1 MSKSFSRFGHSIP
14 SIGLG
19 TWELNGQE
27 CRRVVR
33 QALELGYRHIDTAS
47 MYENES
53 EVGSGIVDSNVERS
67 DIFLTTKINTIG
79 WTASQDRIIDK
90 IKFHLLGSYPSLSVL
105 KNENILDEFDQ
116 SLSDLKTD
124 YVDLLLIHWPAF
136 STNLGDILEIMYQIK
151 ESQKAKAIGVAN
163 FNSNLL
169 GECKQ
174 LGYED
179 IYCNQVEYHPFL
191 SQEILL
197 KKMNEMDVIPVAYC
211 PICRGDV
218 AKDSVIIELSEKYNK
233 TPAQVTLRWIVQQQ
247 VVAIPKTAKLERL
260 KENIDIYDFE
270 IDDYDMTRIHSLA
283 RDQRLVPNL
292 QSTALQYPWD

>member
-1 MSKSFSRFGHSIP
+1 MSRSFTKSRLSIP

-19 TWELNGQE
+19 TWELRGQE
-27 CRRVVR
+27 CKRVVR
-33 QALELGYRHIDTAS
+33 EALEVGYRHIDTAA

-53 EVGSGIVDSNVERS
+53 EVGSGIVDSGVDRKEV
-67 DIFLTTKINTIG
+67 FLTTKINTIEVNNEG
-79 WTASQDRIIDK
+79 IVDA
-90 IKFHLLGSYPSLSVL
+90 FH
-105 KNENILDEFDQ
+105 K

-136 STNLGDILEIMYQIK
+136 STNLGDMLEIMYGIK
-151 ESQKAKAIGVAN
+151 ESQKARAIGVSN
-163 FNSNLL
+163 FNSTLL
-169 GECKQ
+169 NECAR
-174 LGYED
+174 LGFED

-233 TPAQVTLRWIVQQQ
+233 TPAQVTLRWVIQQQ
-247 VVAIPKTAKLERL
+247 SVAIPKSAKKRRL

-270 IDDYDMTRIHSLA
+270 IDDQDMDRIHSLA
-283 RDQRLVPNL
+283 RGQRLVPNL
-292 QSTALQYPWD
+292 DTNPLLGAWD

>member
-1 MSKSFSRFGHSIP
+1 MSRSFSKSGLSIP

-19 TWELNGQE
+19 TWELRGQE

-33 QALELGYRHIDTAS
+33 EALELGYRHIDTAA

-53 EVGSGIVDSNVERS
+53 EVGSGIVDSGVDRKEV
-67 DIFLTTKINTIG
+67 FLTTKINTIEVNNEG
-79 WTASQDRIIDK
+79 IVDA
-90 IKFHLLGSYPSLSVL
+90 FH
-105 KNENILDEFDQ
+105 K
-116 SLSDLKTD
+116 SLSDLQTD
-124 YVDLLLIHWPAF
+124 YVDLLLIHWPTF
-136 STNLGDILEIMYQIK
+136 STNLGDMLEIMYGIK
-151 ESQKAKAIGVAN
+151 ESQKARAIGVSN
-163 FNSNLL
+163 FNSTLL
-169 GECKQ
+169 NECAR
-174 LGYED
+174 LGFED

-233 TPAQVTLRWIVQQQ
+233 TPAQVTLRWVIQQQ
-247 VVAIPKTAKLERL
+247 SVAIPKSAKKRRL

-270 IDDYDMTRIHSLA
+270 IDDKDMDDI
-283 RDQRLVPNL
+283 D
-292 QSTALQYPWD
+292 

>member
-1 MSKSFSRFGHSIP
+1 MSRSFSKSGLSIP

-19 TWELNGQE
+19 TWELRGRK

-33 QALELGYRHIDTAS
+33 KALEIGYRHIDAAA

-53 EVGSGIVDSNVERS
+53 EVGSGIADSSVDRKE
-67 DIFLTTKINTIG
+67 IFLTTKINTIEVNNEG
-79 WTASQDRIIDK
+79 IVDA
-90 IKFHLLGSYPSLSVL
+90 FH
-105 KNENILDEFDQ
+105 K

-136 STNLGDILEIMYQIK
+136 STNLGDMLEIMYGIK
-151 ESQKAKAIGVAN
+151 ESQKARAIGVSN
-163 FNSNLL
+163 FNTTLL
-169 GECKQ
+169 NECTR
-174 LGYED
+174 LGFED

-218 AKDSVIIELSEKYNK
+218 AKDSAIIELSEKYNK
-233 TPAQVTLRWIVQQQ
+233 TPAQVTLRWVIQQQ
-247 VVAIPKTAKLERL
+247 SVAIPKSAKKRRL

-270 IDDYDMTRIHSLA
+270 IDDQDMDRIHSLA
-283 RDQRLVPNL
+283 RGQRLVPNL
-292 QSTALQYPWD
+292 DTNPLLGAWD

>member
-1 MSKSFSRFGHSIP
+1 MSRSFSRFELSIP

-19 TWELNGQE
+19 TWELRGRK

-33 QALELGYRHIDTAS
+33 EALELGYRHIDTAA

-53 EVGSGIVDSNVERS
+53 EVGSGIVDSGVDRKEV
-67 DIFLTTKINTIG
+67 FLTTKINTIEVNNEG
-79 WTASQDRIIDK
+79 IVDA
-90 IKFHLLGSYPSLSVL
+90 FH
-105 KNENILDEFDQ
+105 K
-116 SLSDLKTD
+116 SLSDLQTD
-124 YVDLLLIHWPAF
+124 YVDLLLIHWPTF
-136 STNLGDILEIMYQIK
+136 STSLGDMLEIMYGIK
-151 ESQKAKAIGVAN
+151 ESQKARAIGVSN
-163 FNSNLL
+163 FNTTLL
-169 GECKQ
+169 NECAR
-174 LGYED
+174 LGFED

-233 TPAQVTLRWIVQQQ
+233 TPAQVTLRWVVQQQ
-247 VVAIPKTAKLERL
+247 SVAIPKSAKKRRL

-270 IDDYDMTRIHSLA
+270 IDDQDMTRIHSLA
-283 RDQRLVPNL
+283 RGQRLVPNL
-292 QSTALQYPWD
+292 DTNPLLGAWD

>member
-1 MSKSFSRFGHSIP
+1 MSRSFSKSGLSIP

-19 TWELNGQE
+19 TWELRGRK

-33 QALELGYRHIDTAS
+33 KALEIGYRHIDAAA

-53 EVGSGIVDSNVERS
+53 EVGSGIVDSGVDRKEV
-67 DIFLTTKINTIG
+67 FLTTKINTIEVNNEG
-79 WTASQDRIIDK
+79 IVDA
-90 IKFHLLGSYPSLSVL
+90 FH
-105 KNENILDEFDQ
+105 K

-124 YVDLLLIHWPAF
+124 YVDLLLIHWPNF
-136 STNLGDILEIMYQIK
+136 STNLGDMLEIMYGIK
-151 ESQKAKAIGVAN
+151 ESQKARAIGVSN
-163 FNSNLL
+163 FNSTLL
-169 GECKQ
+169 NECAR
-174 LGYED
+174 LGFED

-233 TPAQVTLRWIVQQQ
+233 TPAQVTLRWVIQQQ
-247 VVAIPKTAKLERL
+247 SVAIPKSAKKRRL

-270 IDDYDMTRIHSLA
+270 IDDQDMDRIHSLA
-283 RDQRLVPNL
+283 RGQRLVPNL
-292 QSTALQYPWD
+292 DTNPLLGAWD

>member
-1 MSKSFSRFGHSIP
+1 MSRSFTKSGLSIP

-19 TWELNGQE
+19 TWELRGQE

-33 QALELGYRHIDTAS
+33 EALELGYRHIDTAA

-53 EVGSGIVDSNVERS
+53 EVGIGIDESGVDRNDV
-67 DIFLTTKINTIG
+67 FVTTKINTIG
-79 WTASQDRIIDK
+79 WTASQDRKTVIR
-90 IKFHLLGSYPSLSVL
+90 
-105 KNENILDEFDQ
+105 NENIIDEFNQ

-136 STNLGDILEIMYQIK
+136 STNLGDMLEIMYQIK

-169 GECKQ
+169 SECKQ

-179 IYCNQVEYHPFL
+179 IYCDQIEYHPFL

-197 KKMNEMDVIPVAYC
+197 KKMNEMNVIPVAYC

-233 TPAQVTLRWIVQQQ
+233 TPAQVTLRWLIQQQ
-247 VVAIPKTAKLERL
+247 SVAIPKTSKLHRM

-270 IDDYDMTRIHSLA
+270 IDTKDMTLINSLA
-283 RDQRLVPNL
+283 RNQRLVPNL
-292 QSTALQYPWD
+292 ESNELNYPWD

>member
-1 MSKSFSRFGHSIP
+1 MSRSFSRFELSIP

-19 TWELNGQE
+19 TCELRGRK

-33 QALELGYRHIDTAS
+33 EALEVGYRHIDTAA

-53 EVGSGIVDSNVERS
+53 EVGSGIVDSGVDRKEVL
-67 DIFLTTKINTIG
+67 LTTKINTIEVNNEG
-79 WTASQDRIIDK
+79 IVDA
-90 IKFHLLGSYPSLSVL
+90 FH
-105 KNENILDEFDQ
+105 K

-124 YVDLLLIHWPAF
+124 YVDLLLIHWPTF
-136 STNLGDILEIMYQIK
+136 STSLGDMLEIMYGIK
-151 ESQKAKAIGVAN
+151 ESQKARAIGVSN
-163 FNSNLL
+163 FNTTLL
-169 GECKQ
+169 NECAR
-174 LGYED
+174 LGFED

-233 TPAQVTLRWIVQQQ
+233 TPAQVTLRWLIQQQ
-247 VVAIPKTAKLERL
+247 SVAIPKTAKLERL

-270 IDDYDMTRIHSLA
+270 IDDQDMTRIHSLA
-283 RDQRLVPNL
+283 RGQRLVPNL
-292 QSTALQYPWD
+292 DINPLLGAWD

>member
-1 MSKSFSRFGHSIP
+1 MSRSFTRFGLSIP

-19 TWELNGQE
+19 TWELRGQE

-33 QALELGYRHIDTAS
+33 EALEVGYRHIDTAS

-53 EVGSGIVDSNVERS
+53 EVGSGILDSGVDRS
-67 DIFLTTKINTIG
+67 DVFLTTKINTIG
-79 WTASQDRIIDK
+79 WTASQDRKTVIR
-90 IKFHLLGSYPSLSVL
+90 
-105 KNENILDEFDQ
+105 NENIIDEFNQ
-116 SLSDLKTD
+116 SLLDLKTD

-136 STNLGDILEIMYQIK
+136 ATSLGDMLEIMYQIK
-151 ESQKAKAIGVAN
+151 ESQKARAIGVAN

-169 GECKQ
+169 SECER

-179 IYCNQVEYHPFL
+179 IYCDQVEYHPFL
-191 SQEILL
+191 SQETLL
-197 KKMNEMDVIPVAYC
+197 NKMEEMNVIPVAYC

-233 TPAQVTLRWIVQQQ
+233 TPAQVTLRWLIQQQ
-247 VVAIPKTAKLERL
+247 SVAIPKTSKLHRM

-270 IDDYDMTRIHSLA
+270 IDTKDMTLINSLA
-283 RDQRLVPNL
+283 RNQRLVPNL
-292 QSTALQYPWD
+292 ESNELNYPWD

>member
-1 MSKSFSRFGHSIP
+1 MSRSFTRFELSIP

-19 TWELNGQE
+19 TWELRGLE
-27 CRRVVR
+27 CRRAVR
-33 QALELGYRHIDTAS
+33 EALELGYRHIDTAA

-53 EVGSGIVDSNVERS
+53 EVGSGILDSGVDRS
-67 DIFLTTKINTIG
+67 DVFLTTKINTIG
-79 WTASQDRIIDK
+79 WTASQDQKTVIR
-90 IKFHLLGSYPSLSVL
+90 
-105 KNENILDEFDQ
+105 NENIVDEFNQ
-116 SLSDLKTD
+116 SLSDLKTE

-136 STNLGDILEIMYQIK
+136 GTNLADMLEIMYQIK
-151 ESQKAKAIGVAN
+151 ESQKARAIGVAN

-169 GECKQ
+169 SECKQ

-179 IYCNQVEYHPFL
+179 IYCDQIEYHPFL

-197 KKMNEMDVIPVAYC
+197 KKMNEMNVIPVAYC

-233 TPAQVTLRWIVQQQ
+233 TPAQVTLRWLIQQQ

-270 IDDYDMTRIHSLA
+270 IDTKDMTRIHSLA
-283 RDQRLVPNL
+283 RNQRLCPNL
-292 QSTALQYPWD
+292 ESTALQYPWD

>member
-1 MSKSFSRFGHSIP
+1 MSRSFTKSGISIP

-19 TWELNGQE
+19 TWELRGYD

-33 QALELGYRHIDTAS
+33 EALELGYRHIDTAA

-53 EVGSGIVDSNVERS
+53 EVGVGLAESGVDRNDV
-67 DIFLTTKINTIG
+67 FLTTKINTIG
-79 WTASQDRIIDK
+79 WTASQDRKTVI
-90 IKFHLLGSYPSLSVL
+90 
-105 KNENILDEFDQ
+105 KNEHIVDEFNQ

-136 STNLGDILEIMYQIK
+136 STNLGDMLEIMYQIK

-169 GECKQ
+169 SECKQ

-179 IYCNQVEYHPFL
+179 IYCDQIEYHPFL

-197 KKMNEMDVIPVAYC
+197 KKMNEMNVIPVAYC

-218 AKDSVIIELSEKYNK
+218 AKDSVIMNLSEKYNK
-233 TPAQVTLRWIVQQQ
+233 TPAQVTLRWLIQQQ
-247 VVAIPKTAKLERL
+247 SVAIPKTSKLHRM

-270 IDDYDMTRIHSLA
+270 IDTKDMTLINSLA
-283 RDQRLVPNL
+283 RNQRLVPNL
-292 QSTALQYPWD
+292 ESNELNYPWD

>member
-1 MSKSFSRFGHSIP
+1 MSRSFTKSGLSIP

-19 TWELNGQE
+19 TWELRGQE

-33 QALELGYRHIDTAS
+33 EALELGYRHIDTAA

-53 EVGSGIVDSNVERS
+53 EIGVGLAESGVDRNDV
-67 DIFLTTKINTIG
+67 FLTTKINTIG
-79 WTASQDRIIDK
+79 WTASQDRTTVI
-90 IKFHLLGSYPSLSVL
+90 
-105 KNENILDEFDQ
+105 KNENIVDEFNQ

-136 STNLGDILEIMYQIK
+136 GTNLGDMLEIMYQIK

-169 GECKQ
+169 SECKQ

-179 IYCNQVEYHPFL
+179 IYCDQIEYHPFL

-197 KKMNEMDVIPVAYC
+197 KKMNEMNVIPVAYC

-218 AKDSVIIELSEKYNK
+218 AKDSVIMNLSEKYNK
-233 TPAQVTLRWIVQQQ
+233 TPAQVTLRWIIQQQ
-247 VVAIPKTAKLERL
+247 SVAIPKTSKLHRI

-270 IDDYDMTRIHSLA
+270 IDTKDMTIINSLA
-283 RDQRLVPNL
+283 RNQRLVPNL
-292 QSTALQYPWD
+292 ESNELNYPWD

>member
-1 MSKSFSRFGHSIP
+1 MSRSFTKSGLSIP

-19 TWELNGQE
+19 TWELRGQE

-33 QALELGYRHIDTAS
+33 EALELGYRHIDTAA

-53 EVGSGIVDSNVERS
+53 EVGVGLAESGVDRNDV
-67 DIFLTTKINTIG
+67 FLTTKINTIG
-79 WTASQDRIIDK
+79 WTASQERKTVI
-90 IKFHLLGSYPSLSVL
+90 
-105 KNENILDEFDQ
+105 KNEHIVDEFNQ

-136 STNLGDILEIMYQIK
+136 STNLGDMLEIMYQIK

-169 GECKQ
+169 SECKQ

-179 IYCNQVEYHPFL
+179 IYCDQIEYHPFL

-197 KKMNEMDVIPVAYC
+197 KKMNEMNVIPVAYC

-218 AKDSVIIELSEKYNK
+218 AKDSVIMNLSEKYNK
-233 TPAQVTLRWIVQQQ
+233 TPAQVTLRWLIQQQ
-247 VVAIPKTAKLERL
+247 SVAIPKTSKLHRM

-270 IDDYDMTRIHSLA
+270 IDTKDMTRINSLA
-283 RDQRLVPNL
+283 RNQRLVPNL
-292 QSTALQYPWD
+292 ESNELNYPWD

>member
-1 MSKSFSRFGHSIP
+1 MSRSFTKSGLSIP

-19 TWELNGQE
+19 TWELRGQE

-33 QALELGYRHIDTAS
+33 EALELGYRHIDTAA

-53 EVGSGIVDSNVERS
+53 EVGVGLAESGVDRNDV
-67 DIFLTTKINTIG
+67 FLTTKINTIG
-79 WTASQDRIIDK
+79 WTASQERKTVI
-90 IKFHLLGSYPSLSVL
+90 
-105 KNENILDEFDQ
+105 KNEHIVDEFNQ

-136 STNLGDILEIMYQIK
+136 GTNLGDMLEIMYQIK
-151 ESQKAKAIGVAN
+151 ESQKVKAIGVAN

-169 GECKQ
+169 SECER

-179 IYCNQVEYHPFL
+179 IYCDQIEYHPFL

-197 KKMNEMDVIPVAYC
+197 KKMNEMNVIPVAYC

-218 AKDSVIIELSEKYNK
+218 AKDSVIMNLSEKYNK
-233 TPAQVTLRWIVQQQ
+233 TPAQVTLRWLIQQQ
-247 VVAIPKTAKLERL
+247 SVAIPKTSKLHRM

-270 IDDYDMTRIHSLA
+270 IDTKDMTRINSLA
-283 RDQRLVPNL
+283 RNQRLVPNL
-292 QSTALQYPWD
+292 ESNELNYPWD

>member
-1 MSKSFSRFGHSIP
+1 MSRSFTRFGISIP

-19 TWELNGQE
+19 TWELRGRK

-33 QALELGYRHIDTAS
+33 KALEVGYRHIDTAA

-53 EVGSGIVDSNVERS
+53 EVGSGIIDSGVGRNEF
-67 DIFLTTKINTIG
+67 FLTTKINTIEVNNEG
-79 WTASQDRIIDK
+79 IVDA
-90 IKFHLLGSYPSLSVL
+90 FH
-105 KNENILDEFDQ
+105 K

-124 YVDLLLIHWPAF
+124 YVELLLIHWPTF
-136 STNLGDILEIMYQIK
+136 STNLGDMLEIMYGIK
-151 ESQKAKAIGVAN
+151 ESQKARAIGVSN
-163 FNSNLL
+163 FNSTLSNKCARL
-169 GECKQ
+169 GF
-174 LGYED
+174 ED

-233 TPAQVTLRWIVQQQ
+233 TPAQVTLRWIIQQQ
-247 VVAIPKTAKLERL
+247 SVAIPKSAKKRRL

-270 IDDYDMTRIHSLA
+270 INDLDMERIHSLA
-283 RDQRLVPNL
+283 RAQRLVPNL
-292 QSTALQYPWD
+292 DTNPLLGAWD

>member
-1 MSKSFSRFGHSIP
+1 MSRSFSRFELSIP

-19 TWELNGQE
+19 TCELRGRK

-33 QALELGYRHIDTAS
+33 EALELGYRHIDTAA

-53 EVGSGIVDSNVERS
+53 EVGSGIVDSGVDRKEVL
-67 DIFLTTKINTIG
+67 LTTKINTIEVNNEG
-79 WTASQDRIIDK
+79 IVDA
-90 IKFHLLGSYPSLSVL
+90 FH
-105 KNENILDEFDQ
+105 K

-124 YVDLLLIHWPAF
+124 YVDLLLIHWPTF
-136 STNLGDILEIMYQIK
+136 STSLGDMLEIMYGIK
-151 ESQKAKAIGVAN
+151 ESQKARAIGVSN
-163 FNSNLL
+163 FNTTLL
-169 GECKQ
+169 NECAR
-174 LGYED
+174 LGFED

-233 TPAQVTLRWIVQQQ
+233 TPAQVTLRWVVQQQ
-247 VVAIPKTAKLERL
+247 SVAIPKSAKKRRL

-270 IDDYDMTRIHSLA
+270 IDDQDMDRIHSLA
-283 RDQRLVPNL
+283 RGQRLVPNL
-292 QSTALQYPWD
+292 DTKPLLGAWD

>member
-1 MSKSFSRFGHSIP
+1 MSRSFSRFELSIP

-19 TWELNGQE
+19 TWELRGRK

-33 QALELGYRHIDTAS
+33 EALELGYRHIDTAA

-53 EVGSGIVDSNVERS
+53 EVGSGIVDSGVDRKEV
-67 DIFLTTKINTIG
+67 FLTTKINTIEVNNEG
-79 WTASQDRIIDK
+79 IVDA
-90 IKFHLLGSYPSLSVL
+90 FH
-105 KNENILDEFDQ
+105 K

-124 YVDLLLIHWPAF
+124 YVDLLLIHWPTF
-136 STNLGDILEIMYQIK
+136 STSLGDMLEIMYGIK
-151 ESQKAKAIGVAN
+151 ESQKARAIGVSN
-163 FNSNLL
+163 FNTTLL
-169 GECKQ
+169 NECAR
-174 LGYED
+174 LGFED

-233 TPAQVTLRWIVQQQ
+233 TPAQVTLRWIIQQQ
-247 VVAIPKTAKLERL
+247 SVAIPKSAKKRRL

-270 IDDYDMTRIHSLA
+270 IDDKDMDRIHSLA
-283 RDQRLVPNL
+283 RGQRLVPNL
-292 QSTALQYPWD
+292 DTNPLLGAWD